1 MFSGQPGNSIP
12 CQETQV
18 LGKAALEAVYKFLD
32 AETDESLLLIY
43 MTGATPRAQLNAR
56 SLEAAPEPVDNNAAE
71 AEPEPEA
78 AAEPADEAAA
88 EEAAEEEAA
97 PAEAAA
103 EEGAVPAEEAAEE
116 ADAEDR
122 EEDMGDPMGGEQEY
136 VADQNMQP
144 DSEEDEPAPAAA
156 SQSQAESNEDCTWCW
171 VVGHCQSL
179 LLTYRLTTL

>member
-1 MFSGQPGNSIP
+1 MAEDDARIKWMRNVVCGGLSTNQAVFDRMFSGQPGNSIP
-12 CQETQV
+12 CQESQV

-56 SLEAAPEPVDNNAAE
+56 ALEAAPEPVDNNAAE

-122 EEDMGDPMGGEQEY
+122 E
-136 VADQNMQP
+136 
-144 DSEEDEPAPAAA
+144 
-156 SQSQAESNEDCTWCW
+156 
-171 VVGHCQSL
+171 
-179 LLTYRLTTL
+179 